1 MEIREKATHVDDA
14 VLMRSMQSLVE
25 FGSTFSLD
33 DYGRGYANL
42 EAIMEWPIRHVK
54 LDKELVHME
63 QPNKKAEQALFFV
76 VEMAR
81 QLGMQVVAKGVENE
95 EDFVRMQGFKV
106 NYIQGF
112 YLARVLN
119 EKDFLKFLEKPLIMK
134 EV

>member
-1 MEIREKATHVDDA
+1 
-14 VLMRSMQSLVE
+14 
-25 FGSTFSLD
+25 
-33 DYGRGYANL
+33 
-42 EAIMEWPIRHVK
+42 MEWPIQHVK

-63 QPNKKAEQALFFV
+63 RPNKKAEQALFFV

-81 QLGMQVVAKGVENE
+81 QLGLKVVAKGVETE
-95 EDFVRMQGFKV
+95 EDFTRMQDFKV

-119 EKDFLKFLEKPLIMK
+119 EKDFLKFLEKPLIIK

>member
-1 MEIREKATHVDDA
+1 
-14 VLMRSMQSLVE
+14 
-25 FGSTFSLD
+25 
-33 DYGRGYANL
+33 
-42 EAIMEWPIRHVK
+42 
-54 LDKELVHME
+54 ME

-81 QLGMQVVAKGVENE
+81 QLGMQVVAKGVESE
-95 EDFVRMQGFKV
+95 EDFIRMQGFKV
-106 NYIQGF
+106 HYIQGF